1 LCPIVSSVVQKMVS
15 FQRKYPPD
23 FNQLL
28 RVLRRETP
36 DRPVLFEYFT
46 NDKLNALL
54 AGKPGFVPSTPKE
67 TFSLAISAFHN
78 AGFDH
83 ATIPSRFFHGLKFEI
98 AHQEK
103 KASVSQNMN
112 AVITD
117 RQSMES
123 YVWPD
128 PGKGDYHLLNDFAF
142 LLPEGMKFIVSAP
155 GGVLEN
161 VTDIVG
167 FERLCCMLYEDEELI
182 QEIFDAVGSR
192 LLKFYEF
199 CLPYES
205 VGALIINDDWG
216 FKTQTMLDPDSMRKY
231 VFPWHRKMV
240 AAAHQQG
247 KPVILH
253 SCGNIYSMLDE
264 IIETIGYDAKHS
276 YEDVIL
282 PVEQAW
288 QEWSDKI
295 AIVGGIDMDFLAT
308 STPQAVSERA
318 GRLLQLTGSK
328 GYALGSGNSIP
339 EFIPVE
345 NFLAMISVI

>member
-1 LCPIVSSVVQKMVS
+1 MTLC
-15 FQRKYPPD
+15 QRKYPPD

-28 RVLRRETP
+28 KVLRRETP

-46 NDKLNALL
+46 NDKLNGLL
-54 AGKPGFVPSTPKE
+54 AGKPGFFPATPEE
-67 TFSLAISAFHN
+67 TFSLAINAFHN

-83 ATIPSRFFHGLKFEI
+83 VTIPSRFFHGLKFEI

-103 KASVSQNMN
+103 KASVSQNRN
-112 AVITD
+112 AIITD
-117 RQSMES
+117 RQSMDN
-123 YVWPD
+123 YLWPD
-128 PGKGDYHLLNDFAF
+128 PEAGEYHLLDHFAS
-142 LLPEGMKFIVSAP
+142 LLPEGMKFIISAS

-167 FERLCCMLYEDEELI
+167 FERLCCMLFEDEELI

-192 LLKFYEF
+192 LLQFYEI
-199 CLPYES
+199 CAPYKS

-240 AAAHQQG
+240 ATAHQHG
-247 KPVILH
+247 KPAILH

-276 YEDVIL
+276 FEDVIL

-288 QEWSDKI
+288 QEWSKKI
-295 AIVGGIDMDFLAT
+295 AIMGGIDMDFLAT
-308 STPQAVSERA
+308 STPEAVHERA
-318 GRLLQLTGSK
+318 VHLLELTGSR

-345 NFLAMISVI
+345 NFLAMIRAI

>member
-1 LCPIVSSVVQKMVS
+1 MIPLD
-15 FQRKYPPD
+15 RKYPPD

-54 AGKPGFVPSTPKE
+54 AGTPGFVPSTPE
-67 TFSLAISAFHN
+67 EVFGLAISAFHN

-83 ATIPSRFFHGLKFEI
+83 VTIPSRFFNGLKFEI
-98 AHQEK
+98 ARQEK
-103 KASVSQNMN
+103 KASVSQNRN

-117 RQSMES
+117 RQSMDK

-128 PGKGDYHLLNDFAF
+128 PVAGDYHFLDDFSY

-167 FERLCCMLYEDEELI
+167 FERLCCMLFEDEDLI

-192 LLKFYEF
+192 LLRFYEICASF
-199 CLPYES
+199 ES

-276 YEDVIL
+276 FEDVIL

-288 QEWSDKI
+288 QEWSGKI
-295 AIVGGIDMDFLAT
+295 AIMGGIDMNFLAT
-308 STPQAVSERA
+308 SSPEAIRERA
-318 GRLLQLTGSK
+318 RQLLELTGNRS
-328 GYALGSGNSIP
+328 YALGSGNSIP